1 MGLLRLKKDDN
12 HKENTVGK
20 IAKRRQ
26 IKKATHAQIPI
37 FDVML
42 ATKKIRI
49 FRVGFIAFANSKKT
63 AFATPLFWLLN
74 TRQDNFHKLWKFWEI
89 SSKQIEEN

>member
-12 HKENTVGK
+12 HKENTEGK
-20 IAKRRQ
+20 FAKRRQ
-26 IKKATHAQIPI
+26 IRKSTHAQIPI
-37 FDVML
+37 L
-42 ATKKIRI
+42 AMFYSRI

-63 AFATPLFWLLN
+63 AFASPSFFRILN

-89 SSKQIEEN
+89 SSKQIAEN